1 MTPDRW
7 LPLLGLIFIIG
18 AVFRVPFLTM
28 LSATLGVLIA
38 ITSWWRSRSLYAV
51 RYRRKPFYRRA
62 FPGEQVPLTIEVEN
76 DKLLPLSWLRVE
88 DPWPLAIAPV
98 EDDSLAPSHLPD
110 QGLLTNV
117 FNLRWFETKRRRYS
131 LLYRKRGVYRVGP
144 VRMQSGDIFGMYEQ
158 TSEAIRGEYLTVFPE
173 MLPIETLD
181 LPAHDPFGDHR
192 SRRKIFEDPNQPIG
206 VRDYRPEDGFRRVH
220 WPATAHTGKL
230 QVKVYQPTAAQVA
243 VVCMNASTFQRHWE
257 GVYPEL
263 LEYLISVSATLIQYF
278 IDEGYQVGLIS
289 NGSLAHSDRPFNIPP
304 GRSPRQLGRLLEAL
318 AGVTPLVMIP
328 FETFLIREMPKV
340 PYGASLLV
348 VSAITPPELQDTLLR
363 LKKRGRGIRLLSL
376 SQDEPPQLP
385 GIPISHIPFK
395 GQIPDVQEA
404 LPGTVMRGRR

>member
-1 MTPDRW
+1 MAPDRW
-7 LPLLGLIFIIG
+7 LPLLGLVFLLG
-18 AVFRVPFLTM
+18 AVFQVPFLTT
-28 LSATLGVLIA
+28 LSATLAVLIG
-38 ITSWWRSRSLYAV
+38 ITSWWRSRSLDAV
-51 RYRRKPFYRRA
+51 HYRRKPFYRRA

-88 DPWPLAIAPV
+88 DPWPLAIAP
-98 EDDSLAPSHLPD
+98 EQQELLAPSHLPD

-117 FNLRWFETKRRRYS
+117 FNLRWFETKRRSYTLRF
-131 LLYRKRGVYRVGP
+131 RRRGMYRVGP

-158 TSEAIRGEYLTVFPE
+158 SAEAERGEYLTVFPGQVPVE
-173 MLPIETLD
+173 SLD
-181 LPAHDPFGDHR
+181 LPAHDPFGDFR

-220 WPATAHTGKL
+220 WPATAHTGQL

-243 VVCMNASTFQRHWE
+243 VVCMNASTFLRHWE

-263 LEYLISVSATLIQYF
+263 LERLISVSATLVEHFVQL
-278 IDEGYQVGLIS
+278 GYQVGLIS

-318 AGVTPLVMIP
+318 AGVTPMVMVP
-328 FETFLIREMPKV
+328 FESFLIREMPRV

-348 VSAITPPELQDTLLR
+348 VTAVTPPELEDTLLR
-363 LKKRGRGIRLLSL
+363 LKRRGRGIRLLSL
-376 SQDEPPQLP
+376 AKDPPPQLP
-385 GIPISHIPFK
+385 GIPVSHIPFE
-395 GQIPDVQEA
+395 GAIPEEHA
-404 LPGTVMRGRR
+404 ETYSPVMRGQR